1 MPLRTRL
8 QKRVHSKN
16 EPFDI
21 SAKFFTDDMITTDLN
36 TNKKIMAFIEQ
47 FPDEVR
53 CINKHKY
60 LREVKK
66 EELLVFFG
74 TSHATGLFGKNFLK
88 LRQLFSVDNGHP
100 IYSASM
106 SFNHLV
112 FINTMISLMVLT
124 RDKNNEDQT
133 DLLHL

>member
-8 QKRVHSKN
+8 QKRVRSKN

-47 FPDEVR
+47 LPDEVR
-53 CINKHKY
+53 CTNKHKY

-66 EELLVFFG
+66 EELLAFFG
-74 TSHATGLFGKNFLK
+74 ISYAAGLFGKNFLK
-88 LRQLFSVDNGHP
+88 SRQLFCVDSGHP

-112 FINTMISLMVLT
+112 SIKTMISLMVLT